1 MAENHSHAAGQSS
14 YEVHE
19 GLKSHPGLDLGLRA
33 TFEDSTEAFELAFE
47 YALEFLNDHDP
58 EREGRVSALEIVK
71 VGPGWRETVW
81 RYEHDG
87 SRSGHQDSKQ
97 IWGFD
102 ASRWRGPDPA
112 ASSS

>member
-1 MAENHSHAAGQSS
+1 MAESHSHAAGKSS

-33 TFEDSTEAFELAFE
+33 TFGDNMDAFE
-47 YALEFLNDHDP
+47 YALEFLDEHDP
-58 EREGRVSALEIVK
+58 EREGKVSALEIVK

-87 SRSGHQDSKQ
+87 SRRGHQDPKQ

-102 ASRWRGPDPA
+102 VTSWRGPNSA
-112 ASSS
+112 AFRA